1 MLWSEKYETGNKV
14 VDSEHRQIFD
24 LVQKV
29 LDATFENRR
38 DKMDTVMDF
47 LVNYTVSHFENE
59 ERLMEESNYPD
70 IAVHKKQHADF
81 LAEVGKLKEQIAIEE
96 NHVKNNLIIN
106 KTVVG
111 WLTNH
116 VLGSDM
122 LIAKYYRKWE
132 NVYKRN

>member
-29 LDATFENRR
+29 LDASFENRR
-38 DKMDTVMDF
+38 DKFDTIIDF
-47 LVNYTVSHFENE
+47 LVNYTVKHFENE
-59 ERLMEESNYPD
+59 ERLMEESNYPNTD
-70 IAVHKKQHADF
+70 IHKKQHSDF
-81 LAEVGKLKEQIAIEE
+81 LAEVGKLKEQIAIETDG
-96 NHVKNNLIIN
+96 VINNLIIN

-111 WLTNH
+111 WLIDH

-122 LIAKYYRKWE
+122 VMAKHYRKWGE
-132 NVYKRN
+132 RI